1 MGDVSINADENR
13 CDGVYHRGSV
23 LGENSVRDVQ
33 SIHQPGRLPQLT
45 HAQTRNTRYLQMT
58 SLWISLLLLGFGIL
72 SMAEAASEP
81 LAEVDGIAI
90 TSEEV
95 EKPLASQLSKL
106 AFARIIDDE
115 LARDIAAQSGG
126 R

>member
-1 MGDVSINADENR
+1 
-13 CDGVYHRGSV
+13 
-23 LGENSVRDVQ
+23 
-33 SIHQPGRLPQLT
+33 
-45 HAQTRNTRYLQMT
+45 MT
-58 SLWISLLLLGFGIL
+58 SFWISLLLLGFGIM